1 VNSLSNFFTGPM
13 RVRNIAVLAVL
24 AIAGVIGFRVLQPS
38 GPKQTREAAIP
49 VSVEKASRQTVPVYR
64 YGYGT
69 VKAFNFVTLKVRVDG
84 TLEKVLFREGQNVHV
99 GDVLAQIDPRPY
111 QAALNQATAKKAQDD
126 AQLIKA
132 KSDLTRFQALTAS
145 QFASRQNLEAQ
156 EAMVAQLEAAIKS
169 DDAAIENAR
178 VQLGYTTIT
187 APINGRIGL
196 RQVDVGNILHAV
208 DQIGLATI
216 SQVHP
221 ISATFSLP
229 ATELTAISKAGLGT
243 PMPVQAYT
251 SDDKEKLAEGELLT
265 VDNTVDEATG
275 TIKLKA
281 TFPNEDDHLWPG
293 ESISAHLLLGT
304 ARDAL
309 TVPAR
314 AVQRGPTGLFV
325 YVVQKDN
332 TAAMRPIETTET
344 FGDYVVVVS
353 ANIAE
358 GDPIVV
364 NGQSRLQ
371 PGSKV
376 TVIAEPGKADKG
388 GDRSDAAKSDANKLG
403 GER

>member
-1 VNSLSNFFTGPM
+1 
-13 RVRNIAVLAVL
+13 
-24 AIAGVIGFRVLQPS
+24 
-38 GPKQTREAAIP
+38 
-49 VSVEKASRQTVPVYR
+49 
-64 YGYGT
+64 

-84 TLEKVLFREGQNVHV
+84 TLEKVLFREGQNVNV

-111 QAALNQATAKKAQDD
+111 QAALNQASAKRAQDES
-126 AQLIKA
+126 QLTKA
-132 KSDLTRFQALTAS
+132 KSDLVRFQALTAN

-156 EAMVAQLEAAIKS
+156 QATVEQLEAAIKA

-178 VQLGYTTIT
+178 VQLGYTTIS
-187 APINGRIGL
+187 APISGRIGL
-196 RQVDVGNILHAV
+196 RLVDVGNILHAV

-229 ATELTAISKAGLGT
+229 ATELTAISKAGLGK

-265 VDNTVDEATG
+265 IDNTVDETTG

-281 TFPNEDDHLWPG
+281 TFANEDDRLWPG
-293 ESISAHLLLGT
+293 ESISAHLLLGSQQ
-304 ARDAL
+304 DAL

-314 AVQRGPTGLFV
+314 AVQRGPNGLFL

-332 TAAMRPIETTET
+332 TVAMRPIETTES
-344 FGDYVVVVS
+344 FGEYVVVVS

-358 GDPIVV
+358 GDPVVV

-376 TVIAEPGKADKG
+376 TITADAAHQDKG
-388 GDRSDAAKSDANKLG
+388 GDRSDAAKADAGKLG